1 MKDVMDVTELAACLG
16 MSRRTV
22 ERMIADGRISH
33 ARKIARRWYVNAARE
48 WPEVFGRE
56 KETAPGQRG

>member
-33 ARKIARRWYVNAARE
+33 ARKIARRWYVNVAKE
-48 WPEVFGRE
+48 WPEVFGQER
-56 KETAPGQRG
+56 

>member
-16 MSRRTV
+16 ISRRTV

-33 ARKIARRWYVNAARE
+33 AHKIARRWYVNAAME
-48 WPEVFGRE
+48 WPDVFGRE
-56 KETAPGQRG
+56 KEIAPGQRG